1 MRSRFQHTAC
11 LTYAVCI
18 CIALVFIVYIYNNL
32 KNDVYNLRSTN
43 DYVTLTP
50 ESFTTIE
57 DSGYPLGVYNT
68 ASFMIDDVNLGD
80 SHLIFLSTHEAVD
93 IFIDDELI
101 FSLYPD
107 KSNAFSKTTG
117 SNWVNILLNSSD
129 SGKLLK
135 VVLVPLYENRI
146 GHCPE
151 FYLGSELKIYIS
163 LLVPNMLIF
172 LMGLTAIAAG
182 IVCIFFALA
191 SLRNRHIASNL
202 LMLGVFS
209 LFIGVWKIADTDS
222 TALLFP
228 ASITL
233 SYVTYLCL
241 MLLVIPFI
249 LFIKEVFTDNNNILW
264 YIPCIANVVIFAAML
279 ILQITGIADLRQTLW
294 MVHLTM
300 LCVIPIV
307 FIMLRKELKNNGWN
321 KKLKLTFLC
330 MALCLVGLLADVI
343 TYYLSGNSYV
353 SSMGMSGFLIY
364 IVVFA
369 ISSFNNARQL
379 MAAGRQAKHYEE
391 IAYHDQLTGLY
402 NRTAYAEYI
411 RRKDFNP
418 EGCIIA
424 MFDLNNL
431 KFCNDTYGHEKGDV
445 YITAGAKLI
454 EESFGQL
461 GNCYRMGGDEFCTI
475 MYKVSL
481 EQCAECAHKLSVSV
495 DTYNCTHSNDFSVHI
510 ACGYTMYDSEQDYD
524 IGDTLRRADR
534 MMYNRKF
541 EMKNQDSAA
550 TVQ

>member
-1 MRSRFQHTAC
+1 MRSKFEHTAYI
-11 LTYAVCI
+11 TYAVCI
-18 CIALVFIVYIYNNL
+18 CIALVFIVYICNNL
-32 KNDVYNLRSTN
+32 KNDVYFSRITN

-50 ESFTTIE
+50 ESFTTTE
-57 DSGYPLGVYNT
+57 GSDCPLGVYNT
-68 ASFMIDDVNLGD
+68 ASFKIDTSCLED
-80 SHLIFLSTHEAVD
+80 SHLVFFTIHEAVE
-93 IFIDDELI
+93 IFIDDELV
-101 FSLYPD
+101 FSLQPD

-117 SNWVNILLNSSD
+117 PNWNNILLSPSD

-146 GHCPE
+146 GYCPE
-151 FYLGSELKIYIS
+151 FYLGSELKIYTN
-163 LLVPNMLIF
+163 LVIPNMLVFFI
-172 LMGLTAIAAG
+172 GLAAIVAG
-182 IVCIFFALA
+182 IVCIFFALI

-209 LFIGVWKIADTDS
+209 LFIGIWKISDMDT

-249 LFIKEVFTDNNNILW
+249 LFIKEVFTDNRNILW
-264 YIPCIANVVIFAAML
+264 YIPCIANVVVFAAML

-294 MVHLTM
+294 MVHLVM

-307 FIMLRKELKNNGWN
+307 FIMFHKELKNNGWSR
-321 KKLKLTFLC
+321 KLKLTFLC
-330 MALCLVGLLADVI
+330 MALCLIGLLADVI
-343 TYYLSGNSYV
+343 TYYLSGSSYV
-353 SSMGMSGFLIY
+353 SALGMSVFLIY

-411 RRKDFNP
+411 GKKDFNP
-418 EGCIIA
+418 EGCIIV
-424 MFDLNNL
+424 MFELNNL
-431 KFCNDTYGHEKGDV
+431 KSCNDTYGHEKGDV
-445 YITAGAKLI
+445 YITASAKLI
-454 EESFGQL
+454 EETFGQL

-475 MYKVSL
+475 MYEVSL
-481 EQCAECAHKLSVSV
+481 EQCAECAHKLSESV
-495 DTYNCTHSNDFSVHI
+495 DTYNRTHSNDFSVHI
-510 ACGYTMYDSEQDYD
+510 ACGYTMYDSEHDYD

-541 EMKNQDSAA
+541 EMKNQASAA
-550 TVQ
+550 TIQ